1 MEEKTTT
8 YTNHSGEKIDVS
20 TLHPTHLW
28 NALAKKME
36 SVFNAK
42 TKDEAYQII
51 NEINAL
57 KEEAFKRIN
66 TYVESLS
73 DNDGE

>member
-1 MEEKTTT
+1 
-8 YTNHSGEKIDVS
+8 
-20 TLHPTHLW
+20 
-28 NALAKKME
+28 ME

-42 TKDEAYQII
+42 TKEEAYEII
-51 NEINAL
+51 NEVNAL

-73 DNDGE
+73 DNNEQ